1 LVIQQGDRMF
11 MFQAWPPAAAE
22 IKAAL
27 QNFSGSI
34 PLRLRV

>member
-11 MFQAWPPAAAE
+11 MFQAWPPAAAD

-27 QNFSGSI
+27 QNFSGPN
-34 PLRLRV
+34 PLQLRV